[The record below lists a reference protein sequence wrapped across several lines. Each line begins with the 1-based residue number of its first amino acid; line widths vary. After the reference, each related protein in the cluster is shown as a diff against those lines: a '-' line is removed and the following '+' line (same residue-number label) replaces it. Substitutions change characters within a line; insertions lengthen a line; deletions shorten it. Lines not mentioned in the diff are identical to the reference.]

1 MNHEKK
7 AEQKKSGVCVWGGGA
22 GFLSFSHMLITGQRS
37 TSHAIHFPLMRRD
50 LTDLIFASASGNAS
64 LLKVITV
71 HMIENMIIR

>member
-7 AEQKKSGVCVWGGGA
+7 AEQKKMGVLGGG
-22 GFLSFSHMLITGQRS
+22 GCFLAFSHMLIMGQRS

-50 LTDLIFASASGNAS
+50 LIFASASENAS